1 MDRSSQAIESTQA
14 DGGETEEN
22 ASELLASAL
31 KKMDGLLGKYASNDE
46 HAVCRYVCEW
56 LRKTAS
62 NAVYRDLLF
71 V

>member
-46 HAVCRYVCEW
+46 HAVCRYGCGKPLSTVISC
-56 LRKTAS
+56 
-62 NAVYRDLLF
+62 F